1 MNLRKLF
8 KKECRHGFD
17 LNDVIDLTKEPGCK
31 LCGKLLSDF
40 KPTTTVRNLTNK

>member
-17 LNDVIDLTKEPGCK
+17 LNDVIDLTKSK
-31 LCGKLLSDF
+31 LIHPDVLKHSITIIR
-40 KPTTTVRNLTNK
+40 KSI